1 MRWGGCLQRLKK
13 VGKVLGYSL
22 GGVCVLLLLT
32 QAFLLRG
39 TPGTTIDPAA
49 GPRTV
54 RYSKVPTLLIPGWG
68 GNTITYNHLIKYY
81 QNHNV
86 AQKVMTVWVSPHQHI
101 RVSGDWHGQK
111 NALIQ
116 VLFDWNY
123 NASYHPQ
130 VGQLRQVLIYL
141 NKHYGINRTNIVA
154 HSYGG
159 TEFMHAYM
167 GSKYLQR
174 TLRLNKL
181 VLLGV
186 PVEESLSDHLP
197 YHYPLIHD
205 SKDKNFHQLRAQ
217 MKEWQLNYP
226 VEIYNLMGSKE
237 GSKLTDGAVPHI
249 QSEMLRALI
258 QSHPTIEYHQKIYHN
273 TTHSQLHDRPLI
285 LNKIEQ
291 ILWGKE
297 SRQ

>member
-1 MRWGGCLQRLKK
+1 M
-13 VGKVLGYSL
+13 
-22 GGVCVLLLLT
+22 LT

-39 TPGTTIDPAA
+39 TPGKAIDPAA
-49 GPRTV
+49 GPKVV

-68 GNTITYNHLIKYY
+68 GNTVTYNHLIKYY
-81 QNHNV
+81 QKRNI
-86 AQKVMTVWVSPHQHI
+86 AQKVMTVWVSPHHHI

-116 VLFDWNY
+116 VLIDWNY

-130 VGQLRQVLIYL
+130 VGQLRQVLIDL
-141 NKHYGINRTNIVA
+141 NKRYGIKQTNIVA

-186 PVEESLSDHLP
+186 PVEENLSDHLP

-205 SKDKNFHQLRAQ
+205 SKDKNFHRLRTQ

-226 VEIYNLMGSKE
+226 IEIYNLMGSKD

-258 QSHPTIEYHQKIYHN
+258 KSHPTITYHQKIYPN

-285 LNKIEQ
+285 LRQIER

-297 SRQ
+297 

>member
-1 MRWGGCLQRLKK
+1 M
-13 VGKVLGYSL
+13 LGYSI

-39 TPGTTIDPAA
+39 TPGKAIDPAA
-49 GPRTV
+49 GPKVV

-68 GNTITYNHLIKYY
+68 GNTVTYNHLIKYY
-81 QNHNV
+81 QKRNI
-86 AQKVMTVWVSPHQHI
+86 AQKVMTVWVSPHHHI

-116 VLFDWNY
+116 VLIDWNY

-141 NKHYGINRTNIVA
+141 NKRYGIKQTNIVA

-174 TLRLNKL
+174 ALRLNKV

-186 PVEESLSDHLP
+186 PVEEKLSDHLP
-197 YHYPLIHD
+197 NHYPLIHD
-205 SKDKNFHQLRAQ
+205 SKDKNFYRLRTQ

-226 VEIYNLMGSKE
+226 IEIYNLMGSKD

-258 QSHPTIEYHQKIYHN
+258 KSHPTITCHQKIYPN

-285 LNKIEQ
+285 LRQIER

-297 SRQ
+297 

>member
-1 MRWGGCLQRLKK
+1 MQRLKK
-13 VGKVLGYSL
+13 ISKVLGYSI

-39 TPGTTIDPAA
+39 TPGKAIDPAA
-49 GPRTV
+49 GPKVV

-68 GNTITYNHLIKYY
+68 GNTVTYNHLIKYY
-81 QNHNV
+81 QKRNI
-86 AQKVMTVWVSPHQHI
+86 AQNVMTVWVSPHHHI

-116 VLFDWNY
+116 VLI
-123 NASYHPQ
+123 PQ
-130 VGQLRQVLIYL
+130 VGQLRQVLIDL
-141 NKHYGINRTNIVA
+141 NKRYGIKQTNIVA

-174 TLRLNKL
+174 ALRLNKV

-186 PVEESLSDHLP
+186 PVEEKLSDHLP
-197 YHYPLIHD
+197 NHYPLIHD
-205 SKDKNFHQLRAQ
+205 SKDKNFYRLRTQ

-226 VEIYNLMGSKE
+226 IEIYNLMGSKD

-258 QSHPTIEYHQKIYHN
+258 KSHPTITYHQKIYPN
-273 TTHSQLHDRPLI
+273 TTHSQLQDRPLI
-285 LNKIEQ
+285 LRQIER

-297 SRQ
+297 

>member
-1 MRWGGCLQRLKK
+1 MQRLKK
-13 VGKVLGYSL
+13 ISKVLGYSI

-39 TPGTTIDPAA
+39 TPGKAIDPAA
-49 GPRTV
+49 GPKVV

-68 GNTITYNHLIKYY
+68 GNTVTYNHLIKYY
-81 QNHNV
+81 QKRNI
-86 AQKVMTVWVSPHQHI
+86 AQKVMTVWVSPHHHI

-116 VLFDWNY
+116 VLIDWNY

-130 VGQLRQVLIYL
+130 VGQLRQVLIDL
-141 NKHYGINRTNIVA
+141 NKRYGIKQTNIVA

-174 TLRLNKL
+174 ALRLNKV

-186 PVEESLSDHLP
+186 PVEEKLSDHLP
-197 YHYPLIHD
+197 NHYPLIHD
-205 SKDKNFHQLRAQ
+205 SKDKNFYRLRTQ

-226 VEIYNLMGSKE
+226 IEIYNLMGSKD

-258 QSHPTIEYHQKIYHN
+258 KSHPTITYHQKIYPN

-285 LNKIEQ
+285 LRQIER

-297 SRQ
+297 

>member
-1 MRWGGCLQRLKK
+1 MQRLKK
-13 VGKVLGYSL
+13 ISKVLGYSI

-39 TPGTTIDPAA
+39 TPGKAIDPAV
-49 GPRTV
+49 GPKVV

-68 GNTITYNHLIKYY
+68 GNTVTYNHLIKYY
-81 QNHNV
+81 QKRNI
-86 AQKVMTVWVSPHQHI
+86 AQQVMTVWVSPHHHI

-116 VLFDWNY
+116 VLIDWNY

-141 NKHYGINRTNIVA
+141 NKRYGIKQTNIVA

-174 TLRLNKL
+174 ALRLNKV

-186 PVEESLSDHLP
+186 PVEEKLSDHLP
-197 YHYPLIHD
+197 NHYPLIHD
-205 SKDKNFHQLRAQ
+205 SKDKNFYRLRTQ

-226 VEIYNLMGSKE
+226 IEIYNLMGSKD

-258 QSHPTIEYHQKIYHN
+258 KSHPTITYHQKIYPN

-285 LNKIEQ
+285 LRQIER

-297 SRQ
+297 

>member
-1 MRWGGCLQRLKK
+1 MKRLKK

-22 GGVCVLLLLT
+22 GGLCVTLLLV

-39 TPGTTIDPAA
+39 TPGKPIELSAA
-49 GPRTV
+49 PRTI
-54 RYSKVPTLLIPGWG
+54 RYSRVPTLLIPGWG
-68 GNTITYNHLIKYY
+68 GNTITYNRLINHY
-81 QNHNV
+81 QDQNI
-86 AQKVMTVWVSPHQHI
+86 AQKVMTVWVSPNNHI

-116 VLFDWNY
+116 ILFDWNY
-123 NASYHPQ
+123 NATFHPQ
-130 VGQLRQVLIYL
+130 VKQLRHVLIYL
-141 NKHYGINRTNIVA
+141 NQEYGIKQTNIIA

-167 GSKYLQR
+167 GSKRLQQ

-181 VLLGV
+181 IFLGV

-197 YHYPLIHD
+197 YHYLLIHD
-205 SKDKNFHQLRAQ
+205 SKDKNFHQLQIQ
-217 MKEWQLNYP
+217 MKNWQLNYP
-226 VEIYNLMGSKE
+226 VIIYNLMGSKD
-237 GSKLTDGAVPHI
+237 GSRLTDGEVPHI

-258 QSHPTIEYHQKIYHN
+258 KSHPTITYHQKIYPN
-273 TTHSQLHDRPLI
+273 TTHSQLHNRTVI
-285 LNKIEQ
+285 LKQIAQ

-297 SRQ
+297 Q

>member
-1 MRWGGCLQRLKK
+1 MQRLKK
-13 VGKVLGYSL
+13 ISKVLGYSI

-39 TPGTTIDPAA
+39 TPGKAIDPAA
-49 GPRTV
+49 GPKVV

-68 GNTITYNHLIKYY
+68 GNTVTYNHLIKYY
-81 QNHNV
+81 QKRNI
-86 AQKVMTVWVSPHQHI
+86 AQKVMTVWVSPHHHI

-116 VLFDWNY
+116 VLIDWNY

-141 NKHYGINRTNIVA
+141 NKRYGIKQTNIVA

-174 TLRLNKL
+174 ALRLNKV

-186 PVEESLSDHLP
+186 PVEEKLSDHLP
-197 YHYPLIHD
+197 NHYPLIHD
-205 SKDKNFHQLRAQ
+205 SKDKNFYRLRTQ

-226 VEIYNLMGSKE
+226 IEIYNLMGSKD

-258 QSHPTIEYHQKIYHN
+258 KSHPTITYHQKIYPN

-285 LNKIEQ
+285 LRQIER

-297 SRQ
+297 

>member
-1 MRWGGCLQRLKK
+1 MQRLKK
-13 VGKVLGYSL
+13 ISKVLGYSI
-22 GGVCVLLLLT
+22 GGVCVFLLLT
-32 QAFLLRG
+32 QIFLLRG
-39 TPGTTIDPAA
+39 TPGKTIDPAA
-49 GPRTV
+49 GPQTIS
-54 RYSKVPTLLIPGWG
+54 YSKVPTLLIPGWG
-68 GNTITYNHLIKYY
+68 GNTITYNHLINYY
-81 QNHNV
+81 QDHNV
-86 AQKVMTVWVSPHQHI
+86 AQKVMTVWVSPHHHI
-101 RVSGDWHGQK
+101 RVSGNWHGQK

-130 VGQLRQVLIYL
+130 VKQLRQVLIYL
-141 NKHYGINRTNIVA
+141 NKHYGINQANIIA

-167 GSKYLQR
+167 GSKYLQQA
-174 TLRLNKL
+174 LRLNK
-181 VLLGV
+181 VVFLGV

-197 YHYPLIHD
+197 YHYLLIHD
-205 SKDKNFHQLRAQ
+205 SKDKNFHQLRSQ
-217 MKEWQLNYP
+217 MREWQLNYP
-226 VEIYNLMGSKE
+226 IEIYNLMGSKE

-258 QSHPTIEYHQKIYHN
+258 KSHPTIKYYQKIYPN

-285 LNKIEQ
+285 LRKIEQ

-297 SRQ
+297 

>member
-1 MRWGGCLQRLKK
+1 MQRLKK
-13 VGKVLGYSL
+13 ISKVLGYSI
-22 GGVCVLLLLT
+22 GRVCVLLLLT

-39 TPGTTIDPAA
+39 TPGKAIDPAA
-49 GPRTV
+49 GPKVV

-68 GNTITYNHLIKYY
+68 GNTVTYNHLIKYY
-81 QNHNV
+81 QKRNI
-86 AQKVMTVWVSPHQHI
+86 AQKVMTVWVSPHHHI

-116 VLFDWNY
+116 VLIDWNY

-141 NKHYGINRTNIVA
+141 NKRYGIKQTNIVA

-174 TLRLNKL
+174 ALRLNKV

-186 PVEESLSDHLP
+186 PVEEKLSDHLP
-197 YHYPLIHD
+197 NHYPLIHD
-205 SKDKNFHQLRAQ
+205 SKDKNFYRLRTQ

-226 VEIYNLMGSKE
+226 IEIYNLMGSKD

-258 QSHPTIEYHQKIYHN
+258 KSHPTITYHQKIYPN

-285 LNKIEQ
+285 LRQIER

-297 SRQ
+297 

>member
-1 MRWGGCLQRLKK
+1 M
-13 VGKVLGYSL
+13 
-22 GGVCVLLLLT
+22 LT

-39 TPGTTIDPAA
+39 TPGKAIDPAA
-49 GPRTV
+49 GPKVV

-68 GNTITYNHLIKYY
+68 GNTVTYNHLIKYY
-81 QNHNV
+81 QKRNI
-86 AQKVMTVWVSPHQHI
+86 AQKVMTVWVSPHHHI

-116 VLFDWNY
+116 VLIDWNY

-141 NKHYGINRTNIVA
+141 NKRYGIKQTNIVA

-174 TLRLNKL
+174 ALRLNKV

-186 PVEESLSDHLP
+186 PVEEKLSDHLP

-205 SKDKNFHQLRAQ
+205 SKDKNFYRLRTQ

-226 VEIYNLMGSKE
+226 IEIYNLMGSKD

-258 QSHPTIEYHQKIYHN
+258 KSHPTITYHQKIYPN

-285 LNKIEQ
+285 LRQIER

-297 SRQ
+297 

>member
-1 MRWGGCLQRLKK
+1 MIWLQRLRKIS
-13 VGKVLGYSL
+13 KVLGCGL
-22 GGVCVLLLLT
+22 GGICVLLLLT
-32 QAFLLRG
+32 QVFLLKG
-39 TPGTTIDPAA
+39 TPGKKIDPAA
-49 GPRTV
+49 GPETI
-54 RYSKVPTLLIPGWG
+54 RYSQVPTLLIPGWG

-81 QNHNV
+81 QDRNV
-86 AQKVMTVWVSPHQHI
+86 AQKVMTVWVSPHHHI

-123 NASYHPQ
+123 STSYHPQ
-130 VGQLRQVLIYL
+130 VGQLHHVLVYL
-141 NKHYGINRTNIVA
+141 NKHYGIKQTNIIA

-167 GSKYLQR
+167 GSKYLQHA
-174 TLRLNKL
+174 LRLNKIIF
-181 VLLGV
+181 LGV

-197 YHYPLIHD
+197 YHYPLVHH

-226 VEIYNLMGSKE
+226 IEIYNLMGSKE

-249 QSEMLRALI
+249 QSEMLKALI
-258 QSHPTIEYHQKIYHN
+258 QSHPTIKYYQKIYPH

-285 LNKIEQ
+285 LKKIEQ
-291 ILWGKE
+291 IMWGKE
-297 SRQ
+297 